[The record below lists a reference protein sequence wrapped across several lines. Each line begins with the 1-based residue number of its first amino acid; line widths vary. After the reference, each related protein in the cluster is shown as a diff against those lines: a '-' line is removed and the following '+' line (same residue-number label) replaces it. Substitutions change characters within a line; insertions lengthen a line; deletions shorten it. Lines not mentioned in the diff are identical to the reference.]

1 MVVPGAVYVTVIV
14 TGISPML
21 TTLSLMIVV
30 LRVTPARFGV
40 TTTDLIVDP
49 AGIAG
54 VNAVKGSVVS
64 ATFCTDLEPT
74 TELTRTQ
81 SLFNGAASWRVGAL
95 KLQLQAD
102 SS

>member
-1 MVVPGAVYVTVIV
+1 
-14 TGISPML
+14 ML

-40 TTTDLIVDP
+40 TATETIVDP
-49 AGIAG
+49 AGIGG
-54 VNAVKGSVVS
+54 VNAVNGSVAS
-64 ATFCTDLEPT
+64 ATFCTVFEPT

-81 SLFNGAASWRVGAL
+81 SLFNGAASWRAGAL
-95 KLQLQAD
+95 KLQSQAE